1 MAIWI
6 LVFLETNRRS
16 WILDIGKF
24 CEKKKK
30 KSCSFSE
37 KSEKKKPKSVYYL
50 WWKKEKCRKLWI
62 VLFWAFLFLH
72 LKRCGKKKRKKN
84 IFLFENLK
92 NNTEDHFV
100 ALLGRMLNFLS
111 VKAFFPFFFVTVSK
125 VVCFYCVFSKKKSK
139 NRKKGWQNINSNRI
153 FQSFGKS
160 GFGDVGTLRSRP
172 DCSIFDR
179 KISLEF

>member
-100 ALLGRMLNFLS
+100 ALLERMLNFLS
-111 VKAFFPFFFVTVSK
+111 VKAFFPFFFCYSEQSSLFLL
-125 VVCFYCVFSKKKSK
+125 CFQQKEVKKQ
-139 NRKKGWQNINSNRI
+139 KKRLTKHK
-153 FQSFGKS
+153 F
-160 GFGDVGTLRSRP
+160 
-172 DCSIFDR
+172 
-179 KISLEF
+179 

>member
-24 CEKKKK
+24 C
-30 KSCSFSE
+30 
-37 KSEKKKPKSVYYL
+37 EKKKPKSVYYL

-62 VLFWAFLFLH
+62 VLFWAFLFLETMW
-72 LKRCGKKKRKKN
+72 KEKTKKN

-100 ALLGRMLNFLS
+100 ALLERMLNFLS
-111 VKAFFPFFFVTVSK
+111 VKAFFPFFFCYSEQSSLFLL
-125 VVCFYCVFSKKKSK
+125 CFQQKEVKKQ
-139 NRKKGWQNINSNRI
+139 KKR
-153 FQSFGKS
+153 FKKHKF
-160 GFGDVGTLRSRP
+160 
-172 DCSIFDR
+172 
-179 KISLEF
+179 

>member
-1 MAIWI
+1 MFLNQDGHLNFSLFGNKQKKLNFGHWEI
-6 LVFLETNRRS
+6 LWE
-16 WILDIGKF
+16 
-24 CEKKKK
+24 KKK

-100 ALLGRMLNFLS
+100 ALLERMLNFLS

-139 NRKKGWQNINSNRI
+139 NRKKGWKSINSNRI

-160 GFGDVGTLRSRP
+160 GFGDVGTPGGVR
-172 DCSIFDR
+172 CS
-179 KISLEF
+179 